1 MTTQEAA
8 IVRVSQFFVATRA
21 MVFAAWVD
29 ASMAS
34 RWLFAT
40 PGGENLRTEIDA
52 RVGGRFVVS
61 ERRHGTVVEHFGRYL
76 EVDRPRRLVFEL
88 KIPAISQQLTR
99 VNLGLTMAEGGC
111 ELLLTH
117 EGVLQSA
124 ILSTELGWLKMLLA
138 LDRVLPR
145 PLRAIT

>member
-1 MTTQEAA
+1 MLEAA
-8 IVRVSQFFVATRA
+8 IVRVSQFFVATRSV
-21 MVFAAWVD
+21 VFAAWTD
-29 ASMAS
+29 APTAS

-40 PGGENLRTEIDA
+40 AGGENLRTEIDA
-52 RVGGRFVVS
+52 RVGGRFVVT
-61 ERRHGTVVEHFGRYL
+61 ERRLGIDVEHLGRYL

-88 KIPAISQQLTR
+88 QVPAISQLVTR
-99 VNLGLTMAEGGC
+99 VNVGLTLAEGGC

-124 ILSTELGWLKMLLA
+124 ILSTELGWLKMLLG